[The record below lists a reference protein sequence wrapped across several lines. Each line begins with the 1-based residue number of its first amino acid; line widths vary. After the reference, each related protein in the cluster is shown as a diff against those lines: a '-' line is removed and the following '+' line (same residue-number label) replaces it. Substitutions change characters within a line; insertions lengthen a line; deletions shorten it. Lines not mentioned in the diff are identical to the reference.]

1 MFTLERFIF
10 NRIKVYVHALI
21 YSITIIFICYSSLV
35 FSAVP
40 NCSANNIFVSFG
52 DVSIRND
59 VSVGDAFGEEIV
71 VESKI
76 KCSSWKEMRMF
87 VDTAVGSES
96 RNKIFKTAIP
106 GVGIQWVTESER
118 GARQR
123 MSIGSVRGLNTEAK
137 YKNTFS
143 LIKTGDIV
151 SGHSD
156 SIIINMKYK
165 QYENIGGSLFS
176 YNINVFSVKE
186 KSCDILTPEFNVSMG
201 AVLKSH
207 FTGKNSAIGERAF
220 NIDVKCKGQPQ
231 ASITWQGGGTDGVIN
246 ADTTSSSAG
255 VGIQILDGD
264 NPLEFNKEI
273 ALGYIATEKKLFYK
287 AKFYQTSDRVSAGS
301 VNATATF
308 TIDYK

>member
-1 MFTLERFIF
+1 
-10 NRIKVYVHALI
+10 YVHALI
-21 YSITIIFICYSSLV
+21 YSIIIIFICYSSLV

-40 NCSANNIFVSFG
+40 NCSASNVSVSFG
-52 DVSIRND
+52 DISIRND
-59 VSVGDAFGEEIV
+59 VKVGDEFGKET
-71 VESKI
+71 VESNI
-76 KCSSWKEMRMF
+76 KCDTWKEMRMF
-87 VDTAVGSES
+87 VDSASSSVSHDKLFE
-96 RNKIFKTAIP
+96 TAIP
-106 GVGIQWVTESER
+106 GVGIKWVTENESMK
-118 GARQR
+118 RQT
-123 MSIGSVRGLNTEAK
+123 MIIGGVRGLSTQIK
-137 YKNTFS
+137 FKNTFS
-143 LIKTGDIV
+143 LIKTGNIV
-151 SGHSD
+151 SGNSD
-156 SIIINMKYK
+156 NIIINMKYK
-165 QYENIGGSLFS
+165 QGGKTRGSLFS
-176 YNINVFSVKE
+176 YNIDVFSVKE

-220 NIDVKCKGQPQ
+220 NIDVRCKGQPQ

-246 ADTTSSSAG
+246 ADTTSTSAG

-273 ALGYIATEKKLFYK
+273 ALGNIDTERKLFYK